1 MFKEDKQKPNYEE
14 LLTRL
19 VGGAKSQLVQWIN
32 QVWVDKSED
41 DCQNLVQKATWFIY
55 ELKKLKPPSNKQL
68 V

>member
-32 QVWVDKSED
+32 QVWVEEIEAS
-41 DCQNLVQKATWFIY
+41 F
-55 ELKKLKPPSNKQL
+55 
-68 V
+68 